1 VHFIAGAAEAA
12 PLRDHC
18 ADLVTVS
25 AALHWF
31 DRPRFYAE
39 VRRVAR
45 PGALLAVW
53 SYYNSTIEPAVDA
66 VLLRYAEE
74 VVGALWA
81 PGMRLNQDG
90 YRDLD
95 FPFERVSWPEVYA
108 EARMTLADV
117 FQYMRTWSASQAW
130 ERTHGTDP
138 VDLVREP
145 LAHAWGE
152 AGRERLVR
160 WPLHGIIGRVG

>member
-1 VHFIAGAAEAA
+1 
-12 PLRDHC
+12 
-18 ADLVTVS
+18 
-25 AALHWF
+25 
-31 DRPRFYAE
+31 
-39 VRRVAR
+39 
-45 PGALLAVW
+45 
-53 SYYNSTIEPAVDA
+53 

-74 VVGALWA
+74 VVGALWP

-152 AGRERLVR
+152 AGSERLVR
-160 WPLHGIIGRVG
+160 WPLHGVIGRVG